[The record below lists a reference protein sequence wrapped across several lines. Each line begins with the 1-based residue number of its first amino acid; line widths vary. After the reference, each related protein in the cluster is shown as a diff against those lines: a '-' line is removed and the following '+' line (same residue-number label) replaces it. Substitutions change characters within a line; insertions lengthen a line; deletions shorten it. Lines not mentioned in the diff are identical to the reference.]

1 MPDGENRKKGFPW
14 LKLPKRQ
21 QKGEP
26 TAAGTEQPKNRK
38 WHLRDLIP
46 SAQLFQRGIRRRW
59 MVNSVGVVLSFV
71 VLAIIAASVGLSNY
85 YYSSMRTGMEARVRE
100 ACDFFSSYA
109 STEDEY
115 MEMANYYITGFDD
128 RDRLELQFIDTDEQ
142 RVILSSLSTYGLSA
156 QGNAMTEDVTL
167 AAETQE
173 IGYWVGRDA
182 STGERIMAVSA
193 PIVNNGEVKGVM
205 RLVTSLSVVDGQI
218 IGIVLVVMLVGLLLV
233 VMMYAVSIYFIKSIV
248 DPIAD
253 ITETANRIAS
263 GSYGV
268 QIEKQNDDE
277 IGDLSDA
284 INDMSLKISQN
295 EKMRSEFIS
304 SASHELRTPLTAING
319 WGETLLS
326 GEITDQGEYQKGL
339 GIIVSEGKR
348 LAQMVEELLDF
359 SRMEDGRF
367 TLSMEPVDI
376 KAEFEDAVFTYSQIF
391 QKQGI
396 TLHHNDCEEEFDPI
410 PGDPQRL
417 RQVFCNLLDN
427 AAKHG
432 GSGGVIQTAI
442 ARLEDTVCISIRDY
456 GPGIPEDELPFVK
469 KKFYKGSSKAR
480 GNGIGLAVC
489 DEIVTRHGGVL
500 DISNAPGGGCLVRI
514 LLPLSAPSPGKST
527 ATTGAL
533 PLEDIRAEM
542 AQQQQQEP

>member
-1 MPDGENRKKGFPW
+1 
-14 LKLPKRQ
+14 
-21 QKGEP
+21 
-26 TAAGTEQPKNRK
+26 
-38 WHLRDLIP
+38 
-46 SAQLFQRGIRRRW
+46 
-59 MVNSVGVVLSFV
+59 
-71 VLAIIAASVGLSNY
+71 
-85 YYSSMRTGMEARVRE
+85 
-100 ACDFFSSYA
+100 
-109 STEDEY
+109 
-115 MEMANYYITGFDD
+115 
-128 RDRLELQFIDTDEQ
+128 
-142 RVILSSLSTYGLSA
+142 
-156 QGNAMTEDVTL
+156 MTEDVTQ
-167 AAETQE
+167 AMETQE

-218 IGIVLVVMLVGLLLV
+218 ISIVLVVMLVGLLLV

-263 GSYGV
+263 GSYGD
-268 QIEKQNDDE
+268 QIEKQNADE
-277 IGDLSDA
+277 IGDLTDA

-304 SASHELRTPLTAING
+304 SVSHELRTPLTAING

-326 GEITDQGEYQKGL
+326 GEITDRREYQKGL

-348 LAQMVEELLDF
+348 LTQMVEDLLDF

-442 ARLEDTVCISIRDY
+442 ARLEDTICISIRDY

-514 LLPLSAPSPGKST
+514 ILPLTAPSPGKST
-527 ATTGAL
+527 GTTGAL
-533 PLEDIRAEM
+533 PLEEIRAEM
-542 AQQQQQEP
+542 VQQQQQEP

>member
-1 MPDGENRKKGFPW
+1 MPKEENK
-14 LKLPKRQ
+14 PKRFLWFGGTEGR
-21 QKGEP
+21 KEEKSS
-26 TAAGTEQPKNRK
+26 AAGTEQPKSGK
-38 WHLRDLIP
+38 WRLRDLIP
-46 SAQLFQRGIRRRW
+46 SARLFQKGIRRRW

-71 VLAIIAASVGLSNY
+71 VLAVIAASVGLSNY
-85 YYSSMRTGMEARVRE
+85 YYSSMRTGMEARVKE

-115 MEMANYYITGFDD
+115 LEMANYYVTGFDD
-128 RDRLELQFIDTDEQ
+128 RDRLELQFIDIDEQ
-142 RVILSSLSTYGLSA
+142 KIILSSLSTYGLST
-156 QGNAMTEDVTL
+156 QGNAMTEDVTQ
-167 AAETQE
+167 AVETQE

-182 STGERIMAVSA
+182 STGERVMAVSA
-193 PIVNNGEVKGVM
+193 PIVNDGEVKGVM

-218 IGIVLVVMLVGLLLV
+218 ISIVLVVMLVGMLLV
-233 VMMYAVSIYFIKSIV
+233 IMMYAVSIYFIKSIV

-304 SASHELRTPLTAING
+304 SVSHELRTPLTAING

-326 GEITDQGEYQKGL
+326 GEITDQKEYRKGL

-348 LAQMVEELLDF
+348 LTQMVEELLDF

-367 TLSMEPVDI
+367 TLNMEPVDI
-376 KAEFEDAVFTYSQIF
+376 KAEFEDAVFTYGQIF

-442 ARLEDTVCISIRDY
+442 ARLEDTICISIRDY
-456 GPGIPEDELPFVK
+456 GPGIPEEELPFVK

-500 DISNAPGGGCLVRI
+500 DISNAPGGGCLARI
-514 LLPLSAPSPGKST
+514 ILPLSAPSPGKS
-527 ATTGAL
+527 AGTTGAL
-533 PLEDIRAEM
+533 PLEEIRAEM
-542 AQQQQQEP
+542 AQQQQQEE